1 VEVNSRIRETRSNQ
15 ERKHQMILLEVL
27 PRLTGDRSNRESL
40 ENQAAAGV

>member
-15 ERKHQMILLEVL
+15 ERKHQMILLKVF

-40 ENQAAAGV
+40 ENHAAAGV